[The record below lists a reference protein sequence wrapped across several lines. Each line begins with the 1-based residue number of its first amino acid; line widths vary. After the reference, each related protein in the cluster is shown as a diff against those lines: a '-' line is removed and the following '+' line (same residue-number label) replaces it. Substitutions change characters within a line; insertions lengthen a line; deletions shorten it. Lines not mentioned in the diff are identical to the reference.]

1 MFGKLLK
8 YDFRSMFKQFAFIW
22 PAALV
27 LAAVNRYTVSGLKS
41 TSATG
46 ETVAGV
52 AMLVF
57 VAIMI
62 AMFVIAVIFV
72 VQRFYKGLLG
82 DEGYLMH
89 TLPVCPWQL
98 ILSKLVCAVVLT
110 VVSISVAIVSIK
122 VIVSPVVELDRIF
135 ETLRFVWKA
144 WSEPAG
150 STNGVNR
157 VLTVA
162 ELFLLFL
169 VEIAQSYLMLYLAMA
184 IGHLFNRN
192 RAAMSVAAYI
202 GIQTIA
208 STILKIVLFSA
219 QLDDLAS
226 YMTMYQE
233 VFHQPHWKYIHML
246 LWGAIAA
253 AAAVAALY
261 FYLTEYILR
270 KKLNL
275 E

>member
-8 YDFRSMFKQFAFIW
+8 YDFRSMLKQFAFIW

-27 LAAVNRYTVSGLKS
+27 LAAVNRYTVSGLES

-72 VQRFYKGLLG
+72 VQRFFKGLLG

-89 TLPVCPWQL
+89 TLPVRPWQL

-110 VVSISVAIVSIK
+110 VVSIAVAIVSIL
-122 VIVSPVVELDRIF
+122 VIVSPVVELSDFFR
-135 ETLRFVWKA
+135 
-144 WSEPAG
+144 
-150 STNGVNR
+150 GVRWFWDSITSSSHAVNA
-157 VLTVA
+157 VLA
-162 ELFLLFL
+162 LIEFFLLFL
-169 VEIAQSYLMLYLAMA
+169 VGMAQSYLMLYLAMA
-184 IGHLFNRN
+184 VGHLFNKN
-192 RAAMSVAAYI
+192 RVAMSVVAYI
-202 GIQTIA
+202 GIQVIVSTIFSTIA
-208 STILKIVLFSA
+208 RVFSEPLSSA
-219 QLDDLAS
+219 LERFFWGPAGWG
-226 YMTMYQE
+226 Y
-233 VFHQPHWKYIHML
+233 FHQS
-246 LWGAIAA
+246 LWFTIIATGAVG
-253 AAAVAALY
+253 AVY
-261 FYLTEYILR
+261 FFLTEYILR
-270 KKLNL
+270 NKLNL